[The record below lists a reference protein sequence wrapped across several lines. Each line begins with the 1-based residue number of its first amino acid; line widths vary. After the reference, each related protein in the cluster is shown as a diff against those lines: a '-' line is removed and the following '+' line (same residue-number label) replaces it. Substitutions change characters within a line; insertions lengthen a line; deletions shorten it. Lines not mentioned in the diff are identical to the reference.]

1 MKIPSKTTSSPA
13 RTDKFPPPLM
23 RFLRTNAS
31 SRSRRSRSS
40 PMFVLRKKNNTNTIE
55 TTQEPSSPKVT
66 CMGQVRAK
74 RSSKSKSKSKQKQ
87 KQPSPTLTH
96 RSWIK
101 KPNSCRC
108 RPVWPKWAFFR
119 RKSPKPKQP
128 DEFVSISISNS
139 NIHEEIDSVDSYN
152 QNQNR
157 NAFASTSNSC
167 SPPKNA
173 LLLTR
178 CRSAPYRSSSL
189 ASRFWS
195 SPLRNEETE
204 STSDNEKSS
213 SQSLNR
219 DSVSD
224 KEDSIGTQ
232 TGRIGSIRDLENVE
246 ELLLK
251 GRVKKE
257 EDEESA
263 VARPVVLTRCKS
275 EPARVDYRIDP
286 EVNNLWKKT
295 RLGFAVTSS
304 PLHILSD

>member
-1 MKIPSKTTSSPA
+1 MKLPSKTISSPA

-23 RFLRTNAS
+23 RFLRSNAS
-31 SRSRRSRSS
+31 SRSRRSKSS
-40 PMFVLRKKNNTNTIE
+40 PMFVLRKKNNNNNIE

-74 RSSKSKSKSKQKQ
+74 RSSKSN
-87 KQPSPTLTH
+87 PTH
-96 RSWIK
+96 RTWIK
-101 KPNSCRC
+101 KPNTCSC
-108 RPVWPKWAFFR
+108 RPVWPIWAFFH

-139 NIHEEIDSVDSYN
+139 NIKKEIFSVGNYN
-152 QNQNR
+152 QNQNHNHNH
-157 NAFASTSNSC
+157 NAIPSASTSTSNAC

-219 DSVSD
+219 DSVS
-224 KEDSIGTQ
+224 EDSVGTE
-232 TGRIGSIRDLENVE
+232 RFGSVRDFENVE

-257 EDEESA
+257 EDEDSA
-263 VARPVVLTRCKS
+263 VVARPLVLTRCKS

-286 EVNNLWKKT
+286 EVNSMWKKT
-295 RLGFAVTSS
+295 RLGFAVASS
-304 PLHILSD
+304 PLHVLSD